1 MMRRWL
7 ATAGL
12 LLCCGEAMALKFKP
26 AADSEGRPV
35 LLVYDCNLIA
45 AEKQAGC
52 QDRENGFSG
61 PDDSYRG
68 DAAVLDVMLQ
78 ERGYYQ
84 VWLHSGGG
92 NLAEGIK
99 VGETLRRHQQ
109 FTYVADGAMCVS
121 ACTVAFLGGVLRDVA
136 PGGSYEVHAY
146 SRVKDWTAAE
156 LQRYVSAE
164 GDSSLT
170 NFVRSSSESGLLF
183 ARRLFLYAQKMIG
196 GQPDEQQ
203 TIRVLTSAPDYARN
217 YLGSP
222 RFRSDFAQMR
232 AEGVARAHETL
243 MHIERESFETRLAHL
258 KANADQLGERST
270 KAIRMLEIMFSSR
283 IVGTAKLDQNTL
295 RQNGYINV
303 RR

>member
-7 ATAGL
+7 AMASL
-12 LLCCGEAMALKFKP
+12 LLCCSEAMALKFR
-26 AADSEGRPV
+26 ALADSEGRPV
-35 LLVYDCNLIA
+35 LLIYDCNQI
-45 AEKQAGC
+45 EKDGC
-52 QDRENGFSG
+52 QEHENSFAG
-61 PDDSYRG
+61 PGNNYPG
-68 DAAVLDVMLQ
+68 DAAMLDARLR

-92 NLAEGIK
+92 NLTEGIK
-99 VGETLRRHQQ
+99 VGETLRRYHQ
-109 FTYVADGAMCVS
+109 FAYVPDGSMCVS

-136 PGGSYEVHAY
+136 PGGSYKVHAY
-146 SRVKDWTAAE
+146 SSVKLWTAE
-156 LQRYVSAE
+156 QLQRFVSAD
-164 GDSSLT
+164 GDSSLA
-170 NFVRSSSESGLLF
+170 NFVRNSSESGRLF
-183 ARRLFLYAQKMIG
+183 AGLLFLYVQEMIG

-203 TIRVLTSAPDYARN
+203 TIRVLNGAPDYAKN

-222 RFRSDFAQMR
+222 RFRSDFTQMK

-243 MHIERESFETRLAHL
+243 MRIERESFETRLAHL

-283 IVGTAKLDQNTL
+283 IDGTYPLDQTTL